1 MKTKAILVLFLLLS
15 FVEAS
20 AQRIA
25 VAPHAN
31 LLVPLFNAGV
41 TVPLGSRLS
50 ADATVYYPW
59 LGHDKA
65 NSRCLEARGV
75 TLELRWWLAP
85 KTVDELQGNTLTGHS
100 LALGVFGV
108 QADLEWNN
116 HGIRTEPYGAYLDY
130 GYTFRLGRY
139 ARLMLSLGVG
149 YARVPWR
156 DYTVFTEGGKLV
168 RQRPVLDHT
177 ESYLGPMK
185 AAVSLAI
192 PIIIPA
198 KSPAP

>member
-1 MKTKAILVLFLLLS
+1 MKTKAGLVLFLLLS

-20 AQRIA
+20 AQRVA
-25 VAPHAN
+25 VAPHTN

-50 ADATVYYPW
+50 VDATVYYPW
-59 LGHDKA
+59 LGHDRA
-65 NSRCLEARGV
+65 NSRCLEARGA
-75 TLELRWWLAP
+75 TLELRWWLAQ
-85 KTVDELQGNTLTGHS
+85 KATDGLQGNTLTGHS
-100 LALGVFGV
+100 LALGVFGA
-108 QADLEWNN
+108 QADLEWDY
-116 HGIRTEPYGAYLDY
+116 HGIRTEPFGAYLDY
-130 GYTFRLGRY
+130 GYSFRLGRY

-177 ESYLGPMK
+177 ESYFGPVK
-185 AAVSLAI
+185 AAVSLSF
-192 PIIIPA
+192 PILIPA
-198 KSPAP
+198 KTPAP

>member
-1 MKTKAILVLFLLLS
+1 MRKAGLVLAFLLS
-15 FVEAS
+15 FVGAF
-20 AQRIA
+20 AQRVA
-25 VAPHAN
+25 VAPHTN
-31 LLVPLFNAGV
+31 LLLPLFNAGV
-41 TVPLGSRLS
+41 TVPIGSHLS
-50 ADATVYYPW
+50 VDATVYYPW
-59 LGHDKA
+59 LGHDPA
-65 NSRCLEARGV
+65 NSRCLEARGA

-85 KTVDELQGNTLTGHS
+85 RRINGLEGNTLAGHS

-116 HGIRTEPYGAYLDY
+116 HGIRTEPFGAYLDY
-130 GYTFRLGRY
+130 GYSFRLGRY

-177 ESYLGPMK
+177 ESYLGPVK
-185 AAVSLAI
+185 AAVSLSF
-192 PIIIPA
+192 PILIPA
-198 KSPAP
+198 KAPAP

>member
-1 MKTKAILVLFLLLS
+1 MRKAGLVLAFLLS
-15 FVEAS
+15 FVGAF

-25 VAPHAN
+25 VAPHTN
-31 LLVPLFNAGV
+31 LLLPLFNAGV
-41 TVPLGSRLS
+41 TVPIGSHLS
-50 ADATVYYPW
+50 IDATAYYPW
-59 LGHDKA
+59 LGHDPA
-65 NSRCLEARGV
+65 NSRCLEARGA

-85 KTVDELQGNTLTGHS
+85 RRIDGLEGNTLAGHS

-177 ESYLGPMK
+177 ESYLGPVK